1 MGFEALFG
9 QKKLRSEAGE
19 AGNAQGRP
27 AITSIDLENGTV
39 TLSGLAE
46 GAAARRD
53 DDRADDTNGPESGA

>member
-9 QKKLRSEAGE
+9 QKKLRHEAGE

-27 AITSIDLENGTV
+27 EITSIDLENGTV

-46 GAAARRD
+46 GAAARRGD
-53 DDRADDTNGPESGA
+53 AAADGTGGAERRT